1 MPWSLRMITY
11 ASVISLLL
19 FIYFTYRY
27 VKSVKR
33 SETLPRQP
41 MYMLL
46 FAAVVLFYGYPF
58 SGWIS
63 YLFTNTFDR
72 TEHPPLLI
80 YSFWFGLI
88 YLGVMLNWLILHDLL
103 LPIIKK
109 VWKNKSHNLN
119 RTFAKAFLSIAVLT
133 LLYTAARLAWDTN
146 RITTE
151 EVTYSLAQEDLSPL
165 TIVHIA
171 DLHADAYTGE
181 EKMGKYVSRV
191 NELEPDLV
199 LFGGDLITSGTDYI
213 EAGARALGNIDATY
227 GTFAV
232 LGDHDYWT
240 DPGLISETLMEHGVE
255 MLRNENRWIDHN
267 GKQIKLSGITEIYSS
282 KILADDLQVLLTET
296 RGESLSLLLSH
307 QASDR
312 LIEESLLNGVD
323 HIYGAHTH
331 GGQLR
336 IPLFF
341 YPATAVREETK
352 YVNGNWL
359 LDEMLLNVNSG
370 LGFTLSPVRYNAPAQ
385 VTVIRVTG
393 G

>member
-33 SETLPRQP
+33 SENLPQQP

-63 YLFTNTFDR
+63 YLFTNTFER

-109 VWKNKSHNLN
+109 VSKNKFHNLN

-151 EVTYSLAQEDLSPL
+151 EITYSLAQEHLSPL

-181 EKMGKYVSRV
+181 EKMEKYVSRV

-213 EAGARALGNIDATY
+213 EAGALALGNIDATY

-240 DPGLISETLMEHGVE
+240 DADLISETLMEYGVE

-282 KILADDLQVLLTET
+282 KILADDLQVLLTES

-312 LIEESLLNGVD
+312 LVEASLLNGVD
-323 HIYGAHTH
+323 HVYGAHTH

-336 IPLFF
+336 IPVFF
-341 YPATAVREETK
+341 YPATAVREETQ

-393 G
+393 D

>member
-33 SETLPRQP
+33 SENLPQQP

-63 YLFTNTFDR
+63 YLFTNTFER

-103 LPIIKK
+103 LPIVKK
-109 VWKNKSHNLN
+109 VSKNKFHNLN

-151 EVTYSLAQEDLSPL
+151 EITYSLAQEHLSPL

-181 EKMGKYVSRV
+181 EKMEKYVSRV
-191 NELEPDLV
+191 NDLEPDLV

-213 EAGARALGNIDATY
+213 EAGALALGNIDATY

-240 DPGLISETLMEHGVE
+240 DADLISETLMEYGVE

-282 KILADDLQVLLTET
+282 KILADDLQVLLTES

-312 LIEESLLNGVD
+312 LVEASLLNGVD
-323 HIYGAHTH
+323 HVYGAHTH

-336 IPLFF
+336 IPVFF
-341 YPATAVREETK
+341 YPATAVREETQ

-393 G
+393 D

>member
-1 MPWSLRMITY
+1 MITY

-33 SETLPRQP
+33 SENLPQQP

-63 YLFTNTFDR
+63 YLFTNTFER

-103 LPIIKK
+103 LPIVKK
-109 VWKNKSHNLN
+109 VSKNKFHNLN

-151 EVTYSLAQEDLSPL
+151 EITYSLAQEHLSPL

-181 EKMGKYVSRV
+181 EKMEKYVSRV
-191 NELEPDLV
+191 NDLEPDLV

-213 EAGARALGNIDATY
+213 EAGALALGNIDATY

-240 DPGLISETLMEHGVE
+240 DADLISETLMEYGVE

-282 KILADDLQVLLTET
+282 KILADDLQVLLTES

-312 LIEESLLNGVD
+312 LVEASLLNGVD
-323 HIYGAHTH
+323 HVYGAHTH

-336 IPLFF
+336 IPVFF
-341 YPATAVREETK
+341 YPATAVREETQ

-393 G
+393 D